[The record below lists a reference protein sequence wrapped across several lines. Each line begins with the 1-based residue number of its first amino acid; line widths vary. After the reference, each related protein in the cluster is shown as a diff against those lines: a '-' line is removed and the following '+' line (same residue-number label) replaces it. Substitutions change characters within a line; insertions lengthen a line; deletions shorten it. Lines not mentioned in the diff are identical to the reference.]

1 MNRLVNN
8 NQEKA
13 STSDLT
19 IGQQGIVAK
28 LEDGQV
34 IVLNK
39 DQIELF
45 RFDARACPFQ
55 EQPIRFLTEIYSIGY
70 NKGKLIGR
78 EVVKHRIYELL
89 GPEL

>member
-1 MNRLVNN
+1 MNRLNN
-8 NQEKA
+8 ISEKA
-13 STSDLT
+13 STDLT
-19 IGQQGIVAK
+19 IGQQGIVAR
-28 LEDGQV
+28 LEEGQV

-45 RFDARACPFQ
+45 RFASRACPFQ
-55 EQPIRFLTEIYSIGY
+55 EQPIRFLVEIYGVGL

-78 EVVKHRIYELL
+78 EVIKHRIYELL